1 MLTLRTPTTH
11 PLQGSDARRPPYNDH
26 PRWSHTDADAS
37 VQWDG
42 VRARW
47 AVCDANGPVWVHPE
61 RTALPQATGW
71 VPAATRDGGDAQTT
85 HESFASGVQVIV
97 ATVTPPQT
105 NEPLTEQVGGYGCCA
120 GQCGGC
126 WL

>member
-1 MLTLRTPTTH
+1 MLTLHTPTTH
-11 PLQGSDARRPPYNDH
+11 PLQGTYARRPAHNDR

-47 AVCDANGPVWVHPE
+47 AVCDADGPVWVHPE
-61 RTALPQATGW
+61 RTTLPQATGW
-71 VPAATRDGGDAQTT
+71 VAARDAT
-85 HESFASGVQVIV
+85 AV
-97 ATVTPPQT
+97 ATGVEVAIVDAVAEATPAP
-105 NEPLTEQVGGYGCCA
+105 PTEHVGGGYGCCA
-120 GQCGGC
+120 GRCGGW

>member
-1 MLTLRTPTTH
+1 MLTLHTPTTH
-11 PLQGSDARRPPYNDH
+11 PLQGTYARRPPHNDH

-47 AVCDANGPVWVHPE
+47 AVCDAYGPVWVHPE

-71 VPAATRDGGDAQTT
+71 VAARGTTVPAAGVEVVVAPAAAGATAKGGL
-85 HESFASGVQVIV
+85 
-97 ATVTPPQT
+97 
-105 NEPLTEQVGGYGCCA
+105 PLTERVGGYGCCA
-120 GQCGGC
+120 GRRCGGC